1 MSQGDPLYNAWH
13 GCLGPIVRNILLT
26 GLTFLVAAIAAA
38 ILDNFWV
45 FLIVMFAG
53 ATLWWTLERTV
64 FADRKRLE
72 DRARAEFFGLDE

>member
-26 GLTFLVAAIAAA
+26 GLTLLVAVIASDSMNN
-38 ILDNFWV
+38 IWV

-64 FADRKRLE
+64 FANRKRLE
-72 DRARAEFFGLDE
+72 DKARAEFFGIDE